1 MNKNIILLV
10 SCLLIAVMIFT
21 SCASH
26 AEDLMKGVEPKAES
40 LKAEKMDDKLNLAI
54 MNFTWNM
61 FKESSLNEG
70 NIMVSSPS
78 IYYALAM
85 TLNGAEGDTKAAMQK
100 SLAAQELTIDDINIG
115 LRDWL
120 RSMTTDDSKSKLSV
134 ANSIWLRKGF
144 EADREFL
151 QRNADYY
158 NASLKSLDFN
168 KKSSVAVINKWV
180 KDETEGKIDKIVD
193 NISNNTMMYLINA
206 IYFKSDWEEQF
217 SANNTFSMNFNAPN
231 GKVNAKFMN
240 RKGEIEHLNA
250 NKITGVKLP
259 YANERYAFFGLL
271 PEEGQTPREFINN
284 LTVSELRAVL
294 NSGVKEGLEL
304 SMPKFEARYED
315 SLKNELSKIGMEIA
329 FDPGY
334 ADFSLMKKN
343 RDKDLF
349 INEVKHKTFIKVD
362 EKGTEA
368 AAVTSVEMAETAL
381 VTNEIPKIVFDRPFI
396 YGIIDTETG
405 IPLFIGIMEN
415 PSK

>member
-1 MNKNIILLV
+1 MNKNIILLAL
-10 SCLLIAVMIFT
+10 CLLITVIIFT

-26 AEDLMKGVEPKAES
+26 ADDLMKDIEPKVES
-40 LKAEKMDDKLNLAI
+40 LKAEKMGEKLNMAI

-100 SLAAQELTIDDINIG
+100 SLVAQELTIDDINIG

-120 RSMTTDDSKSKLSV
+120 RSMITDDSKSKLSI

-144 EADREFL
+144 EADHEFL

-158 NASLKSLDFN
+158 NASIKSLDFD
-168 KKSSVAVINKWV
+168 KKSSAAIINKWV

-193 NISNNTMMYLINA
+193 NINNNTMMYLINA
-206 IYFKSDWEEQF
+206 IYFKSDWKEQF
-217 SANNTFSMNFNAPN
+217 SANNTTSMEFNTYS

-259 YANERYAFFGLL
+259 YEDERYAFFGLL
-271 PEEGQTPREFINN
+271 PEEGQTPRELINKLN
-284 LTVSELRAVL
+284 VSELRAVL
-294 NSGVKEGLEL
+294 NSGVKEALEL

-315 SLKNELSKIGMEIA
+315 SIKNELSKIGMEIA

-334 ADFSLMKKN
+334 ADFSLMNKDRNKN
-343 RDKDLF
+343 LF
-349 INEVKHKTFIKVD
+349 ISEVKHKTFIKVD

-368 AAVTSVEMAETAL
+368 AAVTSVEVTETAMI
-381 VTNEIPKIVFDRPFI
+381 NDIPKVVFDRPFI

-405 IPLFIGIMEN
+405 IPLFMGIMEN